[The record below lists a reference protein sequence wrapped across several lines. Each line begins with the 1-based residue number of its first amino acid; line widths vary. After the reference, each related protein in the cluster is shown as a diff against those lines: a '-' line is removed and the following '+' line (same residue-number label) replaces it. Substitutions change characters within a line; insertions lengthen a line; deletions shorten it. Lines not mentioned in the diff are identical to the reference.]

1 MHNKHHCFASWNL
14 LRGNWGMPTDRMA
27 SIWWMGPNLLDWRI
41 ARDILI
47 FIRSRHEL
55 IHWPIHEQ
63 PGFVL
68 NGIKILLPA
77 CWQTQGHNRNT
88 PIWNII
94 CDKHWNV
101 STRCLPK
108 RFRFKTT
115 GFFCNSV
122 VASVACFWRSIFK
135 NCANQSSQR
144 RMLIGTR
151 TDMTCFISGMRGSG
165 LLLQQP
171 KPIHGHT
178 SLAIFVNLTR
188 HVGILPA
195 HQWVQCFNLMDAP
208 SVRRPPHMLE
218 SKFQLHCCYANFGSL
233 KQNSIEDLVW
243 DSHWD
248 SFVDLSNVRSSGR
261 VDVAPVHWNRL
272 AIAVQFW
279 RDLGN

>member
-1 MHNKHHCFASWNL
+1 M
-14 LRGNWGMPTDRMA
+14 
-27 SIWWMGPNLLDWRI
+27 
-41 ARDILI
+41 
-47 FIRSRHEL
+47 
-55 IHWPIHEQ
+55 
-63 PGFVL
+63 
-68 NGIKILLPA
+68 
-77 CWQTQGHNRNT
+77 
-88 PIWNII
+88 
-94 CDKHWNV
+94 
-101 STRCLPK
+101 
-108 RFRFKTT
+108 
-115 GFFCNSV
+115 
-122 VASVACFWRSIFK
+122 ACFWRSIFK

-144 RMLIGTR
+144 RRLIGTR

-171 KPIHGHT
+171 EPIHGHT

-261 VDVAPVHWNRL
+261 VDVAPGALKQARNCC
-272 AIAVQFW
+272 AV
-279 RDLGN
+279 LT